1 MDTWTMAYT
10 IIESCNVKVVRGPI
24 KVENTCTCTCTCS
37 SNMIKLLAM
46 FMVSSSQQSNHRDT

>member
-24 KVENTCTCTCTCS
+24 KVENTCS